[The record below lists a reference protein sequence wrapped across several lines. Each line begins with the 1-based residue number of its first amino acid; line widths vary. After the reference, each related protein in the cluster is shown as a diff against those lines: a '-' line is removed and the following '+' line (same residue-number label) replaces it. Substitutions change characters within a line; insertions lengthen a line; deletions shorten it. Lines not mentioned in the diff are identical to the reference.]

1 MNGHSRRE
9 FLTNVGKGMF
19 VAGLGASMASELGL
33 GLSPTFAEE
42 GKHALT
48 FGELEPLV
56 ALLQETP
63 AKKLLPVLVD
73 KLNHGTDLRRL
84 TAAAALANARTF
96 GGENYFGFHVFMALA
111 PAYHMCQELPKER
124 QALPLLKVLYRN
136 AHYTEEVGGK
146 NSQVLQ
152 PVQAEGSAT
161 DEQLHRSVNSGDK
174 ARSDRLLAALV
185 QHSRDEAFNA
195 LLYGVEDNHDV
206 HHVVMPWRAWSMIDL
221 VGKEHALTLL
231 RQSVHQC
238 AKRSSSGKPDDQE
251 RARAIVPK
259 LLDKHRLLKGP
270 LGKRPAEDAWVDQ
283 MCEMILASR
292 PEQAGEAVAMALA
305 EGMLPEH
312 IGEAISLASN
322 QLVLRQA
329 EKSPDKNYL
338 WRTHGDSL
346 GVHSSDTVN
355 AWRNIIRVCNERH
368 QAAGLIL
375 AAMDA
380 AQSHV
385 VWGERNGKK
394 SFEKQ
399 PYPHAEHQ
407 TVAKD
412 ITPAQLLQELHTAIR
427 GNEQIRAC
435 ALVHAAGKYGHEPR
449 PIFDVL
455 LGYAISEDGR
465 LHAEK
470 YYRTVVE
477 EFATLRPAFR
487 WRQLTALAR
496 VSASSYGYSQA
507 DKKEGRAPG
516 YEEACKLLRV

>member
-1 MNGHSRRE
+1 MNRHSRRE
-9 FLTNVGKGMF
+9 FLSNVGKGMF
-19 VAGLGASMASELGL
+19 VAGLGTTLASELGL
-33 GLSPTFAEE
+33 GLSPAFADE
-42 GKHALT
+42 GTNALT

-63 AKKLLPVLVD
+63 ATKLLPVLVD

-111 PAYHMCQELPKER
+111 PAYHMAQELPKER

-146 NSQVLQ
+146 DSQVLK
-152 PVQAEGSAT
+152 PVQPDTTAT
-161 DEQLHRSVNSGDK
+161 GELLHKAVNHGDK
-174 ARSDRLLAALV
+174 AKADRLLAALA
-185 QHSRDEAFNA
+185 QRSMDDAFNA

-238 AKRSSSGKPDDQE
+238 AKRSSMSKPDDLE
-251 RARAIVPK
+251 RARTMVPK
-259 LLDKHRLLKGP
+259 LLDKHRLMKGP
-270 LGKRPAEDAWVDQ
+270 HGKRAAEDAWVEQ
-283 MCEMILASR
+283 MCETILASR
-292 PEQAGEAVAMALA
+292 PDQAGEAVAMALA

-329 EKSPDKNYL
+329 EKTTDKSYL

-355 AWRNIIRVCNERH
+355 AWRNIIRVSNARH
-368 QAAGLIL
+368 CAAGLIL
-375 AAMDA
+375 AAMDVS
-380 AQSHV
+380 QSHV
-385 VWGERNGKK
+385 VWGERNGKQ

-399 PYPHAEHQ
+399 PFPHKEHQ
-407 TVAKD
+407 NVPKHM
-412 ITPAQLLQELHTAIR
+412 TPDQLKQELHTAIR
-427 GNEQIRAC
+427 GNDQIRAC
-435 ALVHAAGKYGHEPR
+435 ALVHAAGQYGHEAR

-455 LGYAISEDGR
+455 LEYAISEDGR

-477 EFATLRPAFR
+477 EFATIRPTFR

-496 VSASSYGYSQA
+496 VSASSYGYSQG